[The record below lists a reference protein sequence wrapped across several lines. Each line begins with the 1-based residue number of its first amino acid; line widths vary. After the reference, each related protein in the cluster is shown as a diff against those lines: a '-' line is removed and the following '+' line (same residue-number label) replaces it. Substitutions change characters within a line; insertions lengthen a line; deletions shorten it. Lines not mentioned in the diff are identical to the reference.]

1 MALSDVRSFSAVAIW
16 SLAAFFVTA
25 CGPVYKTDYT
35 YTPPKDAS
43 GRQCLNQCLALQSS
57 CRSAAEDRAVRENAA
72 CQQNAMVNYS
82 VCLATAKSDAERN
95 RCSSYSYCDRK
106 PDLRACDAEYRMC
119 YQNCGGT
126 VVGHQRCVSGC

>member
-1 MALSDVRSFSAVAIW
+1 MRHQTSKFLW
-16 SLAAFFVTA
+16 LLATLTLTA

-35 YTPPKDAS
+35 YIPPENATA
-43 GRQCLNQCLALQSS
+43 RQCLNQCLGMQSA
-57 CRSAAEDRAVRENAA
+57 CRARAEDRAARENTA

-95 RCSSYSYCDRK
+95 RCSSSSYCNQQ
-106 PDLRACDAEYRMC
+106 PNLSVCDAEYRQC

-126 VVGHQRCVSGC
+126 VISQERCVSGC